1 MVLGALALGSKCA
14 RTKVYFSQSAKSAKS
29 LKTNFDDSMWRNPQ
43 RFYRLVGQGRG
54 TLNPKTPVRI
64 WVKPH

>member
-29 LKTNFDDSMWRNPQ
+29 LKINLGDSMWRNPQ
-43 RFYRLVGQGRG
+43 RFYRLVGKDVG
-54 TLNPKTPVRI
+54 L
-64 WVKPH
+64 